1 MVELA
6 LCLLIILFLYIEFGV
21 YGTGFNKIFRF
32 DMPAYAA
39 EITGFF
45 VYFGVFQIAALPMIL
60 LQRSL
65 SELVMLWIG
74 ISILVNGYVLI
85 AARRELWDMICR
97 TAAGIWRM
105 KGILLLGVLLLAGVT
120 CYFQAAQPYM
130 GWDTSYY
137 VGTVNTTVYT
147 DSMYIYNGNSGAAEK
162 YLDFRYALSTFYM
175 HSAVWCKISTVS
187 AMMIQKY
194 VMGTVCIL
202 TYGLVL
208 FAIGKKLFHQ
218 EDRKALLLLGLAFIF
233 NYGFNTI
240 YSTSS
245 FLLLRGY
252 EAKGFCANVVI
263 PAVFYGALCLWED
276 SRKREYWGLLFMIG
290 FSSVPVSM
298 SSILIVPAMIV
309 IILMAEWLIKKDG
322 KILWNGLW
330 CVIPN
335 AVYLVVYFLY
345 TQGVRIVIL

>member
-1 MVELA
+1 MIELA
-6 LCLLIILFLYIEFGV
+6 LCLLIIIFLYIEFGI
-21 YGTGFNKIFRF
+21 YGTGFNKIFKF
-32 DMPAYAA
+32 DMTSYAT

-45 VYFGVFQIAALPMIL
+45 VYFGIFQIAALPMIL

-65 SELVMLWIG
+65 SELVILWIC
-74 ISILVNGYVLI
+74 ISVAVNGYVLI
-85 AARRELWDMICR
+85 WARQQLWNMIWR

-105 KGILLLGVLLLAGVT
+105 KGILLIFVLLLAAIS

-162 YLDFRYALSTFYM
+162 YLDMRYALSTFYM

-202 TYGLVL
+202 NYGLVL
-208 FAIGKKLFHQ
+208 FAIGKKLFHSD
-218 EDRKALLLLGLAFIF
+218 DRKALLMLGLAFIF

-252 EAKGFCANVVI
+252 EAKGFCANAVI
-263 PAVFYGALCLWED
+263 PAVFYAALCLWE
-276 SRKREYWGLLFMIG
+276 SPRERAYWGMLFIIG

-309 IILMAEWLIKKDG
+309 IILIAEWLIKREG
-322 KILWNGLW
+322 KLLWNGLW

-345 TQGVRIVIL
+345 IQGFRIAI